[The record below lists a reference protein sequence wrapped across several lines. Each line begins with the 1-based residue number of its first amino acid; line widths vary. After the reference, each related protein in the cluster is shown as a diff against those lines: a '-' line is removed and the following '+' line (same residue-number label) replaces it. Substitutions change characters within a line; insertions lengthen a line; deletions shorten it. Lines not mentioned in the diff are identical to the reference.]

1 MYERITND
9 LELRFGENF
18 FIDGSGNYFQETN
31 SGQYTPAYYLG
42 IEHRFQH
49 SKIQLITSFFQ
60 GATEVETGIYT
71 GTMKEKGGNE
81 IVKYDLRKF
90 DQNSAGESF
99 IILISIL
106 PSIQLGYQLTSF
118 LYINSNFSYNV
129 SFSNLTFKEIL
140 AYELSA
146 NRVETLYEYRETS
159 MFWQVGPESK

>member
-1 MYERITND
+1 
-9 LELRFGENF
+9 
-18 FIDGSGNYFQETN
+18 
-31 SGQYTPAYYLG
+31 
-42 IEHRFQH
+42 
-49 SKIQLITSFFQ
+49 
-60 GATEVETGIYT
+60 
-71 GTMKEKGGNE
+71 MKEKGGNE